1 MAFKSTSKI
10 QSKPKAFLRSR
21 SLGEGSGEGSGE
33 GVVKF
38 LILISIE
45 VLIEKHSLQNSPE

>member
-1 MAFKSTSKI
+1 MVFKSTSKI

-21 SLGEGSGEGSGE
+21 SLGEGSGE